1 MCSLVNIYKMYLIC
15 NFIAATSTRR
25 QKNAPG
31 GALYEQSVLATKQ
44 IALFRFKRLSDKH
57 QYTDHQIGC
66 EDADQPLRHFKRQ
79 EFPLAY
85 GAVTGSD
92 KHLRQP
98 FIQRQPRWET
108 SGEIA
113 GLEGEG

>member
-1 MCSLVNIYKMYLIC
+1 MHLYGNNVNAQAK
-15 NFIAATSTRR
+15 
-25 QKNAPG
+25 KNAPG
-31 GALYEQSVLATKQ
+31 GAHYQQWFLATKQ

-57 QYTDHQIGC
+57 QYTDHQIGG
-66 EDADQPLRHFKRQ
+66 EDANQPLRHFQRQ

-113 GLEGEG
+113 GLERGRVKLNHGVFP